1 MDPAYTEI
9 YTYGHTL
16 SLHDALPISF
26 VVAILSLARTE
37 IATGNSS
44 ASAPMLFMKIETTAP
59 VAHRNRTM
67 AVSSRVREAMRLAK
81 SSMIRVRESAATTSR
96 ISITVITAG
105 LAKPEKTD
113 WTGTT
118 PAANPAARP
127 HSATTSMR
135 Y

>member
-67 AVSSRVREAMRLAK
+67 AVRSEAHTSELQSLMRSSYAVFCLKKTPIAIAHMHARH
-81 SSMIRVRESAATTSR
+81 T
-96 ISITVITAG
+96 ITAPTEPTSPT
-105 LAKPEKTD
+105 PES
-113 WTGTT
+113 
-118 PAANPAARP
+118 
-127 HSATTSMR
+127 HTSL
-135 Y
+135 